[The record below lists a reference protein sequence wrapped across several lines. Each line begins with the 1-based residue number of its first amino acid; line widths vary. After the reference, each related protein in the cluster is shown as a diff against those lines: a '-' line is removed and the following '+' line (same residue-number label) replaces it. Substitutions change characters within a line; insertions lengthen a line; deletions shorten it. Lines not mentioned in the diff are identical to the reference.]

1 MSYLDNLERAETE
14 EERVRW
20 DKAIHYLLI
29 EASGNFCMLANYKA
43 LNKNHGRVHPEDAWK
58 DHRGHAQR
66 AVLKPRP
73 QDTGRR
79 FRGGKYREGERG
91 TEAAFPLYLPVLIK
105 IMAEFRL
112 IISISQCFESQGK
125 EREP

>member
-1 MSYLDNLERAETE
+1 
-14 EERVRW
+14 
-20 DKAIHYLLI
+20 
-29 EASGNFCMLANYKA
+29 MLANYKA
-43 LNKNHGRVHPEDAWK
+43 LNKIMDEYIPK
-58 DHRGHAQR
+58 MRGKIIEGMHSR

-91 TEAAFPLYLPVLIK
+91 TEASFPLYLPVLIK
-105 IMAEFRL
+105 IMTEFRL